1 METEPKNKD
10 FGGTAGKTRIE
21 PDGTLVFIDDAI
33 VWDDLQVNLGTVKL
47 PGVSDP
53 TWTAYKGGRV
63 LAFNKAQDNIITFTA
78 QLRHSYREGSDIEFH
93 LHTAYPDS
101 NAGDVRWILTY
112 SWANPEEDFPAE
124 TTVTTDIAS
133 PANQDQHNF
142 DEIIAA
148 IDGAGKKIS
157 SVLICSLMR
166 EGTDGADDYDNDVYL
181 AALDFHFQK
190 NMVGSRERLA
200 K

>member
-1 METEPKNKD
+1 METEPKDHD

-33 VWDDLQVNLGTVKL
+33 VWDDLQVVLGTVKL

-53 TWTAYKGGRV
+53 TWTAYKGGYV

-78 QLRHSYREGSDIEFH
+78 QLRHSYFEGSDIEFH
-93 LHTAYPDS
+93 VHTAYPDS
-101 NAGDVRWILTY
+101 NPGDVRWIFTY
-112 SWANPEEDFPAE
+112 SWANQYSNFPVE
-124 TTVTTDIAS
+124 ISVTKDIAS
-133 PANQDQHNF
+133 PADQDHHSF
-142 DEIIAA
+142 DEIVAS
-148 IDGAGKKIS
+148 IDGTGKEIS
-157 SVLICSLMR
+157 SILICSLTR
-166 EGTDGADDYDNDVYL
+166 KGTDPVDDYDNDVYL

-190 NMVGSRERLA
+190 NMIGSREQLT